1 MTKFRDVASLL
12 AQNAARAQRAIAE
25 VEDQKE
31 SIDEVFEYIKEQLIA
46 RSNEAQLNISNV
58 TADNCHKEL
67 SGDSHKPWEHV
78 FDLALR
84 MNETALLLT
93 NRTLEQLEAQIKL
106 WGPNLTKINS
116 SVHDVTVAMGNAE
129 HIRETAKTAA
139 ASAVSD
145 VLRSL
150 MREVCASAAELY
162 EQHTKNN
169 GFKGK
174 TEAFKNNV
182 SAESR
187 RAGTEWKRDN
197 DLSGMP
203 QDVEDGF
210 TYASKSVAVLKKH
223 IRRADA
229 QYVKVVSELEKEFT
243 KSDESSANSY
253 DGVFSFVRDINS
265 DLTATSSP
273 RVCKSDHIDEVVVSL
288 LKNNDAMLK
297 NVSVIVSLGELA
309 AKVKERVAAV
319 RDQMKKVFSS
329 AAGAREAV
337 EQAIR

>member
-1 MTKFRDVASLL
+1 
-12 AQNAARAQRAIAE
+12 
-25 VEDQKE
+25 
-31 SIDEVFEYIKEQLIA
+31 
-46 RSNEAQLNISNV
+46 
-58 TADNCHKEL
+58 
-67 SGDSHKPWEHV
+67 
-78 FDLALR
+78 

-229 QYVKVVSELEKEFT
+229 QYVKVVSELEKSLPNRMKAVRTVTMAF
-243 KSDESSANSY
+243 SALY
-253 DGVFSFVRDINS
+253 
-265 DLTATSSP
+265 ATSIRTSP
-273 RVCKSDHIDEVVVSL
+273 QPRLRVC
-288 LKNNDAMLK
+288 
-297 NVSVIVSLGELA
+297 
-309 AKVKERVAAV
+309 AKVTTLV
-319 RDQMKKVFSS
+319 RLW
-329 AAGAREAV
+329 R
-337 EQAIR
+337 RY